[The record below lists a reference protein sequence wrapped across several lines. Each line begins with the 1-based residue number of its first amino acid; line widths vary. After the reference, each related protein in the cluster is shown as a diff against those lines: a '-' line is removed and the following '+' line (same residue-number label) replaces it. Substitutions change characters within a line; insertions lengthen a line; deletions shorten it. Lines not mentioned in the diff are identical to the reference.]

1 MHLSYFIN
9 LVVSFYNLTVKTMPK
24 FSDFINETIT
34 KAGKTLK
41 DGFGSTLKIDKKLN
55 KNDLVTEFDYKS
67 EEIIINNIK
76 KAFPSHSI
84 ISEEDGLND
93 NSSEFKWIIDPL
105 DGTVNFANN
114 IPIFSVSIALTKDN
128 EIIQGAVYN
137 PIIDELFF
145 AEKDNGTTLNNKKIT
160 VSDKSDFQTSLLV
173 TGFPY
178 NVNEK
183 PELSL
188 NSFNKIV
195 SRGIPVRR
203 LGSAA
208 LDLAYVACGRFEGF
222 WEVNLKSWDVAAGI
236 LLVNEAGGIC
246 TNYDSK
252 KSEVND
258 GNIVATNNKIHKEL
272 LDIINE
278 N

>member
-1 MHLSYFIN
+1 
-9 LVVSFYNLTVKTMPK
+9 MPK
-24 FSDFINETIT
+24 FSDFIIETIT
-34 KAGKTLK
+34 EAGKTLK
-41 DGFGSTLKIDKKLN
+41 DGFGSTFKIDKKLS
-55 KNDLVTEFDYKS
+55 KNDLVTEYDYKS

-84 ISEEDGLND
+84 ISEEDGTQD
-93 NSSEFKWIIDPL
+93 NSSEYKWIIDPL

-114 IPIFSVSIALTKDN
+114 IPLFSVSIALTKND
-128 EIIQGAVYN
+128 EIIEGAVYN
-137 PIIDELFF
+137 PIIDELFYAKKGEGTLF
-145 AEKDNGTTLNNKKIT
+145 NNQKVSVSMKDEL
-160 VSDKSDFQTSLLV
+160 QTSLLV

-178 NVNEK
+178 NVYEK

-195 SRGIPVRR
+195 SQGIPVRR

-236 LLVNEAGGIC
+236 LLVNESGGIC
-246 TNYDSK
+246 TNY
-252 KSEVND
+252 KSEKSKVND
-258 GNIVATNNKIHKEL
+258 GEIIATNKLIHDDL
-272 LDIINE
+272 LEIINE
-278 N
+278 S